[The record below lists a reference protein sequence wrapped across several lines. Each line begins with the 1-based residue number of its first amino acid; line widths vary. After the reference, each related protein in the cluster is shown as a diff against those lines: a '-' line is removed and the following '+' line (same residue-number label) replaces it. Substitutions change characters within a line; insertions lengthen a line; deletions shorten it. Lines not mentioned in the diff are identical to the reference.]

1 MMDAGSNFELKIAAK
16 PLQIK
21 AWLPL
26 TA

>member
-1 MMDAGSNFELKIAAK
+1 MDAGSNFELKIAAK